1 MKARIES
8 SLLLSPRNVLVFLSR
23 NRIKIETSKEEP
35 LALKIEAEAF
45 FLFVCLFQ
53 FWQRLVHDIYIYIY
67 RTLHHMGI
75 ETMQSFFTS
84 TMDFL
89 GEKTGCITTLR
100 TCEPDSSASPRDNW
114 IRQRILVDSRAIL
127 SLCTSTGNGR
137 LSRFEGLPPRTLWR
151 NTKPE
156 NKHVYH
162 PLHVRWKDWLGMKRI
177 LPEQNSERTIVDAS
191 N

>member
-45 FLFVCLFQ
+45 FYLFACFS
-53 FWQRLVHDIYIYIY
+53 FDNDSFTIYIYIY

-100 TCEPDSSASPRDNW
+100 TCEPDSSASPRDN
-114 IRQRILVDSRAIL
+114 
-127 SLCTSTGNGR
+127 
-137 LSRFEGLPPRTLWR
+137 
-151 NTKPE
+151 
-156 NKHVYH
+156 
-162 PLHVRWKDWLGMKRI
+162 
-177 LPEQNSERTIVDAS
+177 
-191 N
+191 